1 MPALPD
7 LGAALLLGLL
17 GGGHC
22 IGMCGGIGAA
32 LAFALGPRC
41 STLRRH
47 LLLVLYSCGRIS
59 SYVLMGALAGG
70 VLQLGS
76 AGGALPV
83 ARIAAGVLLVVT
95 GLALAGWSQA
105 LGLIERAGG
114 VVWRRLQGIAAR
126 LGPPDRAP
134 VALAAGA
141 LWGWLPCGLVYGA
154 LAWSGAAGGG
164 SAARSAVLMLGF
176 GIGTLPAV
184 LASGVLADRLRAL
197 LQRRGLRLVA
207 ALCLC
212 AFGVWTAVAALGGAA
227 GTHAHHH

>member
-1 MPALPD
+1 MVPGLSD

-47 LLLVLYSCGRIS
+47 LLLTLYSLGRIA
-59 SYVLMGALAGG
+59 SYTLMGALAGG
-70 VLQLGS
+70 VLPLGTENGTLS
-76 AGGALPV
+76 V
-83 ARIAAGVLLVVT
+83 ARIIAGVLLVLT
-95 GLALAGWSQA
+95 GAALAGWSRA
-105 LGLIERAGG
+105 LGAIERAGA
-114 VVWRRLQGIAAR
+114 VVWRRLQPIAAR
-126 LGPPDRAP
+126 VGPPDRAP

-154 LAWSGAAGGG
+154 LAWSASAGGG

-184 LASGVLADRLRAL
+184 L
-197 LQRRGLRLVA
+197 
-207 ALCLC
+207 
-212 AFGVWTAVAALGGAA
+212 
-227 GTHAHHH
+227 